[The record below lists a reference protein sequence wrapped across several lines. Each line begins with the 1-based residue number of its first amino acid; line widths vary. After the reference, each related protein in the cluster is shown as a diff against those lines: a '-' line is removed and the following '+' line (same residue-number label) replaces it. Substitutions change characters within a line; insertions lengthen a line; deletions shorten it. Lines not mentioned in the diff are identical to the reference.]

1 MVKLPTLQPRGAT
14 IRGPVSS
21 ISGNDVANQYQIVA
35 DALGTMGKAFEA
47 QALEDAAN
55 NGQAAVY
62 RDQEGTLRVDRKS
75 NFSAT
80 GRAYN
85 RAAQQGYL
93 ARLSGD
99 IRRQGAVLAE
109 QSKGNVDVFNS
120 SWKAFRDQTM
130 TDVPREF
137 RGAVET
143 VLDTNG
149 PELALGVSETKRKSD
164 LKEFEGNI
172 KAEISL
178 LDDDMS
184 ALARAGGTGTPA
196 YLSKQSQLKTLWSE
210 LAENPDFTVGAKEA
224 EIAVKRMESRHL
236 SEAMLGTVEQS
247 LETGGIASARDVAKK
262 ILTDDSLALE
272 PSERRQY
279 ANLANERI
287 NGYVAETKANLK
299 PVQDQSKT
307 IQERL
312 KQGVGLDN
320 DDIDTTAQ
328 MLARGGDMAGALELY
343 EARSTA
349 RMIQTIRLSDNPT
362 QMNMAETAFSQ
373 AAGGAE
379 ILAAIR
385 GVESEGNPT
394 AESPKGASG
403 LMQVMPGTGAE
414 IAAELGDAG
423 FPANGTDEEKK
434 AYLKDPV
441 VSMRYGE
448 HYFNKMMTRYNGDRE
463 AALIAYNG
471 GQARADAWLAAGRDD
486 KVIPKESAD
495 YYKKVIGRAGQSVTF
510 TPEEATASKAFL
522 QGRTDKDASH
532 IDNLNDGFAVK
543 LSRLL
548 QAAPPE
554 IRDKLGIYSG
564 ARSNERQAQ
573 LFADAV
579 KRYGSEAAAR
589 KWVAPPGKSNH
600 NHGNAADLSYNG
612 ASLKDAPVEVVKWLH
627 DNAQAYGLKFPLRNE
642 NWHIE
647 DSSTRGGPTISPDVI
662 AEYRKEA
669 TADAKSLFT
678 DIKAGYDKGMTPAIT
693 DLNLLTRQLAI
704 VDDQDLRKEV
714 ADYLSMQTATA
725 SMQGMA
731 PAQVESLI
739 STLRSDS
746 GDGATIAQQQIIA
759 GMESAQEARATALK
773 SDPIG
778 YAMNQR
784 MIAPVPAL
792 DLSQPDT
799 WGATFQSLQRGVDV
813 LQARGLVGNVSAL
826 RPEMKDQIS
835 RALATS
841 TPADAIN
848 LLGSMATNLNTETY
862 RATLNAIASKG
873 DGKVMAAAGALVN
886 QNPEVAESIL
896 RGQALMKENS
906 LLAPR
911 KTDSNT
917 ASINALLPIQA
928 FGPTLEGAR
937 QSVLE
942 AATARYADLS
952 HQAGDTS
959 GELDDTRMETAI
971 NEVTGGLVDMN
982 GYSVIAPRYG
992 MSQRDFDSLLGGLS
1006 ATALAGAVT
1015 STGQPVSASDLRN
1028 EGRLRAVADGRYVL
1042 EFGNPEYP
1050 TYAMR
1055 AAPHPGGGAD
1065 LNSVFVLD
1073 LRGQ

>member
-21 ISGNDVANQYQIVA
+21 VSGADVANQYQIIA
-35 DALGTMGKAFEA
+35 DALGTMGKAVEE
-47 QALEDAAN
+47 QAIENATN
-55 NGQAAVY
+55 EGQAGVY
-62 RDQEGTLRVDRKS
+62 RDENGNLQVDRKS

-85 RAAQQGYL
+85 RAAQQGYM

-99 IRRQGAVLAE
+99 IRRRGAELAE
-109 QSKGNVDVFNS
+109 ESKGNVDLFDS
-120 SWKAFRDQTM
+120 SYKAFRDETM
-130 TDVPREF
+130 TAVPREF

-149 PELALGVSETKRKSD
+149 PELRLGVSERKRKAD

-184 ALARAGGTGTPA
+184 ALARAGGTNTPA

-210 LAENPDFTVGAKEA
+210 LAGNPDFTVGEKEA
-224 EIAVKRMESRHL
+224 DIALKRMESRHM
-236 SEAMLGTVEQS
+236 SEAMLGTVEKS
-247 LETGGIASARDVAKK
+247 LETGGISAARDVAKR

-279 ANLANERI
+279 ASLANERI
-287 NGYVAETKANLK
+287 NGFIAQTKADLK
-299 PVQDQSKT
+299 PVQDQSKE
-307 IQERL
+307 IQKRL
-312 KQGVGLDN
+312 KEGVGLDG

-328 MLARGGDMAGALELY
+328 TLARGGDMAGALELY

-349 RMIQTIRLSDNPT
+349 RTIQAIRLSDNPT

-373 AAGGAE
+373 ANGGAE
-379 ILAAIR
+379 VLAAIR
-385 GVESEGNPT
+385 GTESEGNPN
-394 AESPKGASG
+394 AESSKGASG

-423 FPANGTDEEKK
+423 FPINGTEAEKK
-434 AYLKDPV
+434 AYLKDPA

-448 HYFNKMMTRYNGDRE
+448 HYFNKMMTRYGGDKE

-471 GQARADAWLAAGRDD
+471 GAARADAWLAAGRDD
-486 KVIPKESAD
+486 SAIPKESAE
-495 YYKKVIGRAGQSVTF
+495 YYKKVLGRAGRSVTF
-510 TPEEATASKAFL
+510 SPEEAAASKTFL
-522 QGRTDKDASH
+522 QGRTDKDSSH
-532 IDNLNDGFAVK
+532 IANLDDAFAVK

-564 ARSNERQAQ
+564 ARSNERQAE
-573 LFADAV
+573 LYADAV

-600 NHGNAADLSYNG
+600 NHGTAADLSYNG
-612 ASLKDAPVEVVKWLH
+612 SSLKDAPVEVVKWLH
-627 DNAQAYGLKFPLRNE
+627 DNAGTYGLKFPLRNE

-647 DSSTRGGPTISPDVI
+647 DSSTRGGPTISPDII

-669 TADAKSLFT
+669 TADAKALFT

-693 DLNLLTRQLAI
+693 DLNLLTRQLSI

-714 ADYLSMQTATA
+714 ADYLSMQSATA

-739 STLRSDS
+739 STLRSDA
-746 GDGATIAQQQIIA
+746 GDGATIAQQQIVA
-759 GMESAQEARATALK
+759 GMEAASEARATALK
-773 SDPIG
+773 NDPIG

-784 MIAPVPAL
+784 MITPVPPL
-792 DLSQPDT
+792 DLKQPDT
-799 WGATFQSLQRGVDV
+799 WGQTFQSLQRGVDI

-826 RPEMKDQIS
+826 RPAMQEQVS
-835 RALATS
+835 RALSTS
-841 TPADAIN
+841 TPADAVN
-848 LLGSMATNLNTETY
+848 LLGSMASNMRPETY
-862 RATLNAIASKG
+862 RATLNALAAKG
-873 DGKVMAAAGALVN
+873 DGKVMAAAGALVS
-886 QNPEVAESIL
+886 QNPEVAEGIL
-896 RGQALMKENS
+896 RGQALMKENA

-911 KTDSNT
+911 KTDDNK
-917 ASINALLPIQA
+917 AAVNELLPIQA

-952 HQAGDTS
+952 HQAGDSS
-959 GELDDTRMETAI
+959 GDLDETRMETAI
-971 NEVTGGLVDMN
+971 NEVTGGLVEMN
-982 GYSVIAPRYG
+982 GKAVISPRYG
-992 MSQRDFDSLLGGLS
+992 MSQSDFDTMIAGLPS
-1006 ATALAGAVT
+1006 SALAGAVT

-1042 EFGNPEYP
+1042 EFGNDDYP

-1055 AAPHPGGGAD
+1055 SAPHPGGGVD

-1073 LRGQ
+1073 LRGR